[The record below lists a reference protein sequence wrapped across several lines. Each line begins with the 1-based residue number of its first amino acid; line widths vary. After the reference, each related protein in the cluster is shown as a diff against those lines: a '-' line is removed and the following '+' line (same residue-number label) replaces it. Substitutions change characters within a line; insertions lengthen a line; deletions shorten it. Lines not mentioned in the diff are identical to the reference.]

1 MRYEGDRLREIIFP
15 LGGIGTGSIGLAG
28 NGRLVDWE
36 IFNRPNKGS
45 DNGYTHFAVR
55 SERADGIETR
65 VLNGD
70 HMKDLMGQ
78 YSGGVYYSG
87 YGYGPGTTTMAGF
100 RHFSCCT
107 FEASF
112 PTAKVLLSDPDSPLK
127 VSLEAFN
134 PMIPNDSKN
143 SSIPGAFFE
152 IKVKNCSAV
161 ESRLSVACA
170 LANPFEVSRNKALN
184 SGVFL
189 ENAGAAGA
197 DPAAGDLT
205 LLADG
210 GEVFVQESWYRGRWQ
225 DGVATYWREMNSP
238 EGLRRRSY
246 DDPGKKDVCT
256 VLVSKTVRPG
266 ESMTA
271 RFLIA
276 WNIPNCYNYW
286 DPLKDDDGRDITWRN
301 WYATVWPDSRE
312 SAAYAMGR
320 WDELYRRTVKF
331 RDTLWSAAVPE
342 PVLEAAAD
350 TLSVLKSPTVLR
362 LEDGTL
368 YGWEG
373 CHERAGSCEGSC
385 THVWNY
391 AYAMCFLF
399 PDLERSMREV
409 DFRYN
414 QQPDGAMRFRMTL
427 PLGRPGGWKMPC
439 ADGQMGGILKTY
451 REWKLCGDD
460 AWLRKIWPAAKRSL
474 EYAWSPDS
482 LLGWDR
488 DKDGVLEGRQHHTLD
503 MELYGPS
510 SWLEGMYLAALKA
523 AAEMAEHL
531 GETESAAEYRELLT
545 RGQAWTEENL
555 FNGRWYFQKIDLT
568 DRSILERYSGG
579 ESTLG
584 SHNSDTVQEYWNTET
599 GEIKYQIGEG
609 SSIDQMLG
617 QWHADICGLGD
628 IFDPVHRRTAL
639 ETMWEYNY
647 QPSFRG
653 FTNPWRNF
661 VLNDEAGTLICAY
674 PDGAKKPAIPVP
686 YCEETMHGFEYEFA
700 GLLMAEG
707 AVEKGTAVAKAVRD
721 RYDGR
726 KRNPFNEIECGNN
739 YARSMASFAM
749 LMILS
754 GFQFDLPH
762 GRVGFD
768 PVQRDGTFRC
778 IWSVDGAWGDV
789 SIDDAGARIHV
800 LEGELRANR
809 FALPFLKSVSAVK
822 VDGAPASFTFE
833 NGEVV
838 LAAASLSGELEV
850 LS

>member
-1 MRYEGDRLREIIFP
+1 MRYEGDKLREIIFP

-36 IFNRPNKGS
+36 IFNRPAKGS

-55 SERADGIETR
+55 AERSDGIETR

-70 HMKDLMGQ
+70 HTKDLMGQ
-78 YSGGVYYSG
+78 YLGGVYYGG

-100 RHFSCCT
+100 RHFSRCA

-112 PTAKVLLSDPDSPLK
+112 PTAKVLLSDPDSPLE
-127 VSLEAFN
+127 VTLEAFN
-134 PMIPNDSKN
+134 PMIPNDSKD

-152 IKVKNCSAV
+152 ITVKNGSAE
-161 ESRLSVACA
+161 ESRVSVACA
-170 LANPFEVSRNKALN
+170 LANPFESSKNTALER
-184 SGVFL
+184 GVFL
-189 ENAGAAGA
+189 ENVGNAGT
-197 DPAAGDLT
+197 DPGAGDLT
-205 LLADG
+205 LLAEG
-210 GEVFVQESWYRGRWQ
+210 GDVFIQEYWYRGRWQ
-225 DGVATYWREMNSP
+225 DGVATYWRELNSP

-246 DDPGKKDVCT
+246 HEPGKRDVCT
-256 VLVSKTVRPG
+256 VLVSKTVPAG
-266 ESMTA
+266 KTMTA
-271 RFLIA
+271 RFLIT
-276 WNIPNCYNYW
+276 WNVPNCYNYW
-286 DPLKDDDGRDITWRN
+286 DPLKDETGRDVTWRN
-301 WYATVWPDSRE
+301 WYATVWPDSRR
-312 SAAYAMGR
+312 SAEYAMER
-320 WDELYRRTVKF
+320 WDELFARTARF
-331 RDTLWSAAVPE
+331 RDALWSATVPA
-342 PVLEAAAD
+342 PALEAAAD

-373 CHERAGSCEGSC
+373 CHEKAGSCEGSC

-399 PDLERSMREV
+399 PDLERSMREA

-439 ADGQMGGILKTY
+439 LDGQMGGILKTY

-460 AWLRKIWPAAKRSL
+460 GWLRKIWPAAKRSL
-474 EYAWSPDS
+474 EYAWSSES

-531 GETESAAEYRELLT
+531 GETDSAAEYRELLKKGRAYLET
-545 RGQAWTEENL
+545 QL
-555 FNGRWYFQKIDLT
+555 FNGRWYFQKVDLT
-568 DRSILERYSGG
+568 DRSILERFAGS
-579 ESTLG
+579 ETTLG
-584 SHNSDTVQEYWNTET
+584 GSDPVTDYWNGET

-609 SSIDQMLG
+609 SSIDQLLG
-617 QWHADICGLGD
+617 QWHADVCGLGD
-628 IFDPVHRRTAL
+628 IFDPEHRRAAL

-647 QPSFRG
+647 QPTFRG

-707 AVEKGTAVAKAVRD
+707 AVEKGAAVAKAVRD
-721 RYDGR
+721 RYDGK
-726 KRNPFNEIECGNN
+726 KRNPFNEIECGSN

-749 LMILS
+749 LAILS
-754 GFQFDLPH
+754 GFRFDLPH
-762 GRVGFD
+762 ARVGFD
-768 PVQRDGTFRC
+768 PVRREGTFAC

-789 SIDDAGARIHV
+789 RIDDGGARIRV
-800 LEGELRANR
+800 LEGRLRANR
-809 FALPFLKSVSAVK
+809 FALPFLKTVSAVT
-822 VDGAPASFTFE
+822 VDGKDAPYTFDK
-833 NGEVV
+833 GEVV
-838 LAAASLSGELEV
+838 LDAPALTGELEV
-850 LS
+850 LA